1 MRNYRHGD
9 TESLFAKEEADIEG
23 LVDSME
29 GRWRSPVVAS
39 IFLVEGKVITWK
51 GKHVVFTMRDMFYR
65 PTVIVLGYLKVVL
78 TKGRKWADQI
88 VWMYLEN
95 A

>member
-1 MRNYRHGD
+1 
-9 TESLFAKEEADIEG
+9 
-23 LVDSME
+23 
-29 GRWRSPVVAS
+29 
-39 IFLVEGKVITWK
+39 
-51 GKHVVFTMRDMFYR
+51 MRDMFYR